1 MKGHGHSTSIH
12 GHGIERKTTTG
23 YIISSLSITVNV
35 LLFALKYWVG
45 LLTPSV
51 AIMADA
57 WHTLSDTLT
66 SLVVLIGFKV
76 SAIPPDKKH
85 PFGHG
90 RAELIAALIV
100 GILLALVAFNF
111 LVESVHRLI
120 DRQAAVYGTLALIAV
135 AVSVVSKEVMAQV
148 SIRAGKRTNS
158 PSLIADGWHH
168 RSDAISSLLIL
179 VGIVLAGQFW
189 WTDGVLGIMVSVL
202 IFYATFEILK
212 NAISHLLGEE
222 PGKEII
228 AGIDDLSSKIT
239 SYDLQIHDT
248 KMHDYGHHKEL
259 TLHIYLPAEMKL
271 SEAHEIAQ
279 KLEIGIWKQ
288 MGIEATI
295 HVDPLD

>member
-1 MKGHGHSTSIH
+1 MKGHGHSASVH
-12 GHGIERKTTTG
+12 RHGIERKTATG

-76 SAIPPDKKH
+76 SAIPPDRKH

-120 DRQAAVYGTLALIAV
+120 DRQAAAYGTLALIAV

-179 VGIVLAGQFW
+179 VGIVLGGQFW

-202 IFYATFEILK
+202 IFYATFEIMK

-248 KMHDYGHHKEL
+248 KMHDYGRHKEL

-288 MGIEATI
+288 MGIGATI

>member
-1 MKGHGHSTSIH
+1 MKGHGHTASVH
-12 GHGIERKTTTG
+12 GHGIERKTATG
-23 YIISSLSITVNV
+23 YVISSLSITVNV

-76 SAIPPDKKH
+76 SAIPPDRKH

-120 DRQAAVYGTLALIAV
+120 DRQAAAYGTLALIAV

-179 VGIVLAGQFW
+179 VGIVLGGQFW

-228 AGIDDLSSKIT
+228 AGIDDISSKIT

-248 KMHDYGHHKEL
+248 KMHDYGRHKEL
-259 TLHIYLPAEMKL
+259 TLHIYLPAKMKL

-279 KLEIGIWKQ
+279 KLEIGIWKH
-288 MGIEATI
+288 MGIGATI
-295 HVDPLD
+295 HVDPFD